1 MNTKPLAT
9 GVPLVIVP
17 PQAYPLLCQE
27 NGIIATFMQTLSMMY
42 CTFTPRK

>member
-17 PQAYPLLCQE
+17 PQAYPLLCQK
-27 NGIIATFMQTLSMMY
+27 NGKTATFMQMHSMIN
-42 CTFTPRK
+42 